1 MVGKL
6 RCYSVHS
13 VKGGVGKSTLS
24 TAIAH
29 TLALRNPNTEVF
41 LIDMDLTGTSLGD
54 ALPLEAPS
62 WSEGQVDLLR
72 PPDGNLSRD
81 ATLARIEERQGGPRD
96 AAQLQ
101 VPYLNDFLLWADADW
116 STTRDVLPEA
126 LCWRLRGGPDKL
138 RVLPSSALPDDLQR
152 IIPVI
157 FDEEYAAFLEQRVEA
172 LLAAL
177 VPDSGERI
185 IVFDTP
191 PTIPGLSRS
200 IISLG
205 LRLGGA
211 TKQALADDGYIPP
224 ALQECPITWRI
235 CVVITPDVQDL
246 RPADRW
252 MTRVSE
258 EERPLVK
265 VVINRA
271 PPDRPKQLYEDLFG
285 GGTALRTPQYATLAN
300 FADPRLCVPDDPCLQ
315 LFRNDDALRGGVDKI
330 LRPVLEA
337 LA

>member
-1 MVGKL
+1 MAGKL
-6 RCYSVHS
+6 CCYSIHS

-29 TLALRNPNTEVF
+29 TLACRHRGTEVF

-62 WSEGQVDLLR
+62 WPEGQVDLLR
-72 PPDGNLSRD
+72 PPTGNLSRD
-81 ATLARIEERQGGPRD
+81 ETLLQIDLRQDGPYD
-96 AAQLQ
+96 VSQLR

-116 STTRDVLPEA
+116 STQRDVLPEA
-126 LCWRLRGGPDKL
+126 LCWRLQAGPDNL

-172 LLAAL
+172 LLASL

-205 LRLGGA
+205 LRLGA
-211 TKQALADDGYIPP
+211 EPKTALADDEYIPP
-224 ALQECPITWRI
+224 SLVASAITWRI

-246 RPADRW
+246 RAADRW
-252 MTRVSE
+252 MTRVDKHE
-258 EERPLVK
+258 QQLVK
-265 VVINRA
+265 VIINRA
-271 PPDRPKQLYEDLFG
+271 PPDRREQLFEDLFG
-285 GGTALRTPQYATLAN
+285 GGTALRAPQYPTLAN
-300 FADPRLCVPDDPCLQ
+300 FAVLGLCVPDDPRLQ
-315 LFRNDDALRGGVDKI
+315 LFRDDDALRGGVDQ
-330 LRPVLEA
+330 LLGPVLEA
-337 LA
+337 LT